1 MRIGAQDGSPVIVN
15 GSLIE
20 AGANSGGFVLAFGE
34 DAESARLLS
43 DAQKQWNDWI
53 LDRKDRMQKLVNS
66 NSLMTNND
74 DLDKS
79 MAWMMLTAD
88 ELVTR
93 QHGGWGIYA
102 GFPWFT
108 DFWGRDMFIA
118 MPGTVL
124 CPGQFDV
131 AKNILLS
138 FAKYQDLDKKSP
150 TYGRVPNRLNLE
162 GILYNT
168 TDGTPR
174 FVMQVLDYLKYT
186 GDVAFLRSIYNNVK
200 VATDAALDLYVDDRG
215 YLTHADADTWM
226 DAKRQGKYPCSPRG
240 NRAVDI
246 QALWFCQLES
256 AAKIADCLGKKSDAD
271 RWRKAAEK
279 LKGNFQKDFVVDG
292 QLVDHLNADGTADRQ
307 LRPNTMF
314 AYSLIDSD
322 SVKREDIRKIWSRL
336 TYPWGVSSLD
346 QMDNQF
352 HPYHEQWHRYHKDDA
367 YHNGTVWLW
376 LNGMAMQR
384 MIEFGQEDEAYKL
397 LENMNRQ
404 ALKDGAVGSL
414 SECADAWCRPGQ
426 IWSRRS
432 GTFLQSW
439 SNSEQLRVW
448 SQYFLGVRPNLLD
461 GVLVVAPRIPSE
473 LNNVETTVAI
483 GCGRLEYVFKRY
495 DGKQYLSLTLSGQK
509 SVDLS
514 CELKEYDAV
523 SLTLGQGKTIEIEWD
538 SSSLTITDGVKRLSL
553 QPNPEE
559 SMRVASNNEYFD
571 GVDFAMPCYRE
582 DLNTMSRYF
591 NPPLDYYSVE

>member
-79 MAWMMLTAD
+79 MVWMMLTAD

-186 GDVAFLRSIYNNVK
+186 GDVAFLKSIYNNVK
-200 VATDAALDLYVDDRG
+200 VATDASLDLYVDDRG

-426 IWSRRS
+426 VWSRRS

>member
-15 GSLIE
+15 GPLIE

-186 GDVAFLRSIYNNVK
+186 GDVAFLKAIYNNVK
-200 VATDAALDLYVDDRG
+200 VATDASLDLYVDDRG

-426 IWSRRS
+426 VWSRRS

>member
-15 GSLIE
+15 GLLIE
-20 AGANSGGFVLAFGE
+20 AGANSGGFVLTFGE

-138 FAKYQDLDKKSP
+138 FAKYQDLDKKSL

-186 GDVAFLRSIYNNVK
+186 GDVAFLKSIYNNVK

-279 LKGNFQKDFVVDG
+279 LKGNFQKDFVVGG

-426 IWSRRS
+426 VWSRRS